1 MLVGFTCKPVFNEH
15 LYVCRRLDPSSRSY
29 VTPTSQCVR
38 CSLTSSAPGH
48 VTTRKQV
55 AAATEPVQRAGRTGI
70 VIGSVAAGVVVLLLV
85 AFAVYRYRRCYEG
98 SYDVDAELPMN
109 GYVPSNVCSETAILS
124 KRNGPVKSLPRC
136 TVSRS
141 SKELYV

>member
-1 MLVGFTCKPVFNEH
+1 M
-15 LYVCRRLDPSSRSY
+15 CRRLEPSPRSH
-29 VTPTSQCVR
+29 VTPT
-38 CSLTSSAPGH
+38 TSPAAATNH
-48 VTTRKQV
+48 ATTRKPTAASPEPVRGEGAGRAWVAGGGV
-55 AAATEPVQRAGRTGI
+55 AAAL
-70 VIGSVAAGVVVLLLV
+70 VALFLV

-109 GYVPSNVCSETAILS
+109 GYVPSACAGAGETATLS
-124 KRNGPVKSLPRC
+124 KRNGGVKSVSHSC